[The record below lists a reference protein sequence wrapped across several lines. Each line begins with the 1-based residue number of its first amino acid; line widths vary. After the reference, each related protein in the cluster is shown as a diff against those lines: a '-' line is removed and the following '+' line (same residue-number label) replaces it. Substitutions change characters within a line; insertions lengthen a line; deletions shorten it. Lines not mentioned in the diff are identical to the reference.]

1 MSSYQSRKNVRGI
14 FLSLATLLI
23 ALITISSCS
32 DNVDESNLYVF
43 KEKSAYTFM
52 KNTDDL
58 TSFAYLLERVKL
70 SKRSNSHFSE
80 LLSSRGNYTVFAPNN
95 QAIQTFL
102 DSVYN
107 TPNFDITQIE
117 DTVAEFVVRNAI
129 IDNGESNAY
138 LSTELE
144 EGTLNLPNMNNRYLQ
159 VNFKGDS
166 VTGKTAIIINNK
178 STIVSSDNEVSNGYV
193 HVLDRVI
200 DMSSSSLPDLINQTP
215 NLRIFSRMLE
225 QTGWSDSIVKYI
237 DLDYEYDHPL
247 YGSIDPGNT
256 SGGEIGPSPEHR
268 FFGYT
273 AFVEPDSVFENE
285 WGIPAPI
292 LDSEGNVTNYAEID
306 AKFIERC
313 KEAYPEATS
322 EDLKSENNAVNQFI
336 SYHLLPERI
345 TPDVLVVH
353 HNEMGYAY
361 NNPTQ
366 LSIDCWEYYETMG
379 RPRRLVK
386 ITEGKQTDGKRIN
399 RHCTYDNSFF
409 GTYDEIS
416 VDRPGAKISLTNGGN
431 STNALNGFYYPI
443 DQVLVYDKDV
453 PGKVLNERLR
463 FDFSSICPDLMSN
476 GLRQVH
482 DDRWRF
488 IPSGYL
494 STFWYTDDTKWRY
507 VPYHTATQDNMQGD
521 EINIIGQ
528 YDLTFRLP
536 PVPYEGT
543 WELRMCAP
551 EIQHFG
557 MFQVYLGTDRLNP
570 TPIGLPLDFRVAAS
584 NPKIGWVRDPDNND
598 LEEIHEIDKT
608 MRAHGY
614 MKNNK
619 HNGRPASGG
628 VVYSPLRAANGDYIR
643 LRKILWSGNMKPNE
657 TYYIRIKSALDNTR
671 TCCMLDYFE
680 MVPKSV
686 YNGETAEDPW

>member
-43 KEKSAYTFM
+43 KGKSAYTFM

-657 TYYIRIKSALDNTR
+657 TYYIRIKSVLDNTR

-686 YNGETAEDPW
+686 YNGEKPEDKW

>member
-1 MSSYQSRKNVRGI
+1 MISSYQSRKNVRGI

-345 TPDVLVVH
+345 TPDVLVLH
-353 HNEMGYAY
+353 HNEMG
-361 NNPTQ
+361 
-366 LSIDCWEYYETMG
+366 
-379 RPRRLVK
+379 
-386 ITEGKQTDGKRIN
+386 
-399 RHCTYDNSFF
+399 
-409 GTYDEIS
+409 
-416 VDRPGAKISLTNGGN
+416 
-431 STNALNGFYYPI
+431 
-443 DQVLVYDKDV
+443 
-453 PGKVLNERLR
+453 
-463 FDFSSICPDLMSN
+463 
-476 GLRQVH
+476 
-482 DDRWRF
+482 
-488 IPSGYL
+488 
-494 STFWYTDDTKWRY
+494 
-507 VPYHTATQDNMQGD
+507 
-521 EINIIGQ
+521 
-528 YDLTFRLP
+528 
-536 PVPYEGT
+536 
-543 WELRMCAP
+543 
-551 EIQHFG
+551 
-557 MFQVYLGTDRLNP
+557 
-570 TPIGLPLDFRVAAS
+570 
-584 NPKIGWVRDPDNND
+584 
-598 LEEIHEIDKT
+598 
-608 MRAHGY
+608 
-614 MKNNK
+614 
-619 HNGRPASGG
+619 
-628 VVYSPLRAANGDYIR
+628 
-643 LRKILWSGNMKPNE
+643 
-657 TYYIRIKSALDNTR
+657 
-671 TCCMLDYFE
+671 
-680 MVPKSV
+680 
-686 YNGETAEDPW
+686 

>member
-14 FLSLATLLI
+14 FLSLATVLI

-32 DNVDESNLYVF
+32 DNVDESNPYVF
-43 KEKSAYTFM
+43 KGKSAYTFM

-431 STNALNGFYYPI
+431 STNALNGIYYPI
-443 DQVLVYDKDV
+443 DQVLLYDKDV

-657 TYYIRIKSALDNTR
+657 TYYIRIKSVLDNTR

>member
-14 FLSLATLLI
+14 FLSLATVLI

-43 KEKSAYTFM
+43 KGKSAYTFM

-494 STFWYTDDTKWRY
+494 STFWYTADTTWRY
-507 VPYHTATQDNMQGD
+507 HIATQDNMQGD

-657 TYYIRIKSALDNTR
+657 TYYIRIKSVLDNTR